1 MKKLYTLSL
10 VLFASAASF
19 AQFYSES
26 FGTPTGT
33 TLFPA
38 YATGTAPATFD
49 NGAPIVY
56 GGNADVRITGASS
69 GYAGA
74 TGSGNAFI
82 GTAAGV
88 GKVMQIDG
96 LDTSAYNSADLV
108 LSFGMT
114 ISNNGGNPMIL
125 EQSTDATNWSPIAYT
140 AAATGWNLVSI
151 GGGAIES
158 SGTLSLRFTNPGG
171 TAQVRIDDISLSE
184 GAVTPACSLI
194 FGTVAK
200 SCDAITSGTDTYTV
214 TIPFTGGGTNP
225 YTLNVDSGSIGG
237 DDPTSMDSGNIVITG
252 IAEGTAIVFTAE
264 GGDCNLTVNVTS
276 PDCTPAPTGV
286 TLPYTNNFAYAA
298 GATLSA
304 QPDWTIQS
312 GTTDEIM
319 VAAGNLDYTGIASV
333 GNSITFDGTGIDNA
347 IIFDTQTSGTV
358 YYSFLLNISS
368 MTGVT
373 EPNGGY
379 FAGLGSS
386 GTNFGAT
393 LWSKAVSDT
402 SFNLGTEVR
411 TASGTNTS
419 WAADTYQTG
428 QTYFAVLGYTFGDAA
443 TASDDTVNLWI
454 DPTVGGAQPATSTI
468 GDAHTGADLASI
480 NRFFFRQDSATETP
494 GIQIDALRIGTTW
507 ESVTASN
514 LSIKDN
520 NIAGLKV
527 YPNPVS
533 NGTFFI
539 ETAANAE
546 KAVVVYDVLGKQVV
560 NTTTTTNA
568 INVSNLKGGVYI
580 VKITE
585 NGNTATRKM
594 VIK

>member
-1 MKKLYTLSL
+1 
-10 VLFASAASF
+10 
-19 AQFYSES
+19 
-26 FGTPTGT
+26 
-33 TLFPA
+33 
-38 YATGTAPATFD
+38 
-49 NGAPIVY
+49 
-56 GGNADVRITGASS
+56 
-69 GYAGA
+69 
-74 TGSGNAFI
+74 
-82 GTAAGV
+82 
-88 GKVMQIDG
+88 
-96 LDTSAYNSADLV
+96 
-108 LSFGMT
+108 
-114 ISNNGGNPMIL
+114 
-125 EQSTDATNWSPIAYT
+125 
-140 AAATGWNLVSI
+140 
-151 GGGAIES
+151 
-158 SGTLSLRFTNPGG
+158 
-171 TAQVRIDDISLSE
+171 
-184 GAVTPACSLI
+184 
-194 FGTVAK
+194 
-200 SCDAITSGTDTYTV
+200 
-214 TIPFTGGGTNP
+214 
-225 YTLNVDSGSIGG
+225 
-237 DDPTSMDSGNIVITG
+237 
-252 IAEGTAIVFTAE
+252 
-264 GGDCNLTVNVTS
+264 
-276 PDCTPAPTGV
+276 
-286 TLPYTNNFAYAA
+286 
-298 GATLSA
+298 
-304 QPDWTIQS
+304 
-312 GTTDEIM
+312 
-319 VAAGNLDYTGIASV
+319 
-333 GNSITFDGTGIDNA
+333 
-347 IIFDTQTSGTV
+347 
-358 YYSFLLNISS
+358 